1 MQTLTKEEYDDYC
14 SRYKKVWKYL
24 NDVSYE
30 EDSIIQSIC
39 DLRGYDL
46 ESNMPNMLKEIGFV
60 FIDEDLFDET
70 KLLKISRNLGIYTN
84 KDTFLLKGRYIFP
97 VRDMLGNIVALIGWY
112 PDDKK
117 YITTPSKFFK
127 KGCMLFGME
136 QFEKTGIGKDY
147 ILVEGIFDCISVRS
161 LGLNCVALMG
171 IKATNYT
178 KVLYTLFKGIVAI
191 PDNDKEGRKVIAN
204 DAWKLPVNGKYFKWV
219 GSLKDIDDMIKYY
232 DMKDI
237 LKDVWKEKERVVTLE
252 C

>member
-14 SRYKKVWKYL
+14 SRYKKVWRYL

-30 EDSIIQSIC
+30 EGSVIQSIC

-46 ESNMPNMLKEIGFV
+46 ESNMSAMLKEIGFV

-70 KLLKISRNLGIYTN
+70 KLLKLSRDLGIYTDKN
-84 KDTFLLKGRYIFP
+84 TFLLKGRYIFP
-97 VRDMLGNIVALIGWY
+97 VKDMLGNIVALIGWY

-127 KGCMLFGME
+127 KGCMLFGLE

-161 LGLNCVALMG
+161 LGFNCVALMG

-178 KVLYTLFKGIVAI
+178 KVLYTLFRSIVAI

-204 DAWKLPVNGKYFKWV
+204 DAWKLPVNSKYFKWI

-237 LKDVWKEKERVVTLE
+237 LKDIWKERERVVTLE

>member
-30 EDSIIQSIC
+30 EDSVIQSIC

-60 FIDEDLFDET
+60 FIDEDLFDEI
-70 KLLKISRNLGIYTN
+70 KLLKISRDLGIYTN
-84 KDTFLLKGRYIFP
+84 KNTFLLKGRYIFP
-97 VRDMLGNIVALIGWY
+97 VKDMLGNIVALIGWY

-136 QFEKTGIGKDY
+136 QLEKTGIGKDY

-161 LGLNCVALMG
+161 LGINCVALMG

-191 PDNDKEGRKVIAN
+191 PDNDKEGRKVIVN

-237 LKDVWKEKERVVTLE
+237 LKDIWKEKERVVTLE

>member
-1 MQTLTKEEYDDYC
+1 
-14 SRYKKVWKYL
+14 
-24 NDVSYE
+24 
-30 EDSIIQSIC
+30 
-39 DLRGYDL
+39 
-46 ESNMPNMLKEIGFV
+46 
-60 FIDEDLFDET
+60 
-70 KLLKISRNLGIYTN
+70 
-84 KDTFLLKGRYIFP
+84 
-97 VRDMLGNIVALIGWY
+97 
-112 PDDKK
+112 
-117 YITTPSKFFK
+117 
-127 KGCMLFGME
+127 MLFGME

>member
-1 MQTLTKEEYDDYC
+1 MQTLSKEDYDDYC

-24 NDVSYE
+24 NSVSYE
-30 EDSIIQSIC
+30 ENSVIQSIC
-39 DLRGYDL
+39 EIRGYDL
-46 ESNMPNMLKEIGFV
+46 AGYMPSMLKEVGFV
-60 FIDEDLFDET
+60 LLDDDLFDET
-70 KLLKISRNLGIYTN
+70 KLLKISKDLGIYTKDN
-84 KDTFLLKGRYIFP
+84 KFLLKGRFIFP
-97 VRDMLGNIVALIGWY
+97 VKDMLGNIVALIGWY

-136 QFEKTGIGKDY
+136 QLEKTGIGKNY

-161 LGLNCVALMG
+161 LGINCVALMG
-171 IKATNYT
+171 IKANNYT
-178 KVLYTLFKGIVAI
+178 KVLYSLFKGIVAI

-204 DAWKLPVNGKYFKWV
+204 DLWHLPVNGKYFKWI

-232 DMKDI
+232 DMSDI
-237 LKDVWKEKERVVTLE
+237 LKDIWKEQERVVTLE

>member
-30 EDSIIQSIC
+30 EDSVIQSIC

-60 FIDEDLFDET
+60 FIDEDLFDEI
-70 KLLKISRNLGIYTN
+70 KLLKISRDLGIYTN
-84 KDTFLLKGRYIFP
+84 KNTFLLKGRYIFP
-97 VRDMLGNIVALIGWY
+97 VKDMLGNIVALIGWY

-136 QFEKTGIGKDY
+136 QLEKTGIGKDY

-161 LGLNCVALMG
+161 LGINCVALMG

-191 PDNDKEGRKVIAN
+191 PDNDKEGRKVIVN

-237 LKDVWKEKERVVTLE
+237 LKDIWEEKERVVTLE

>member
-46 ESNMPNMLKEIGFV
+46 EGNMPTMLKEIGFV
-60 FIDEDLFDET
+60 FIDEDLFDEI
-70 KLLKISRNLGIYTN
+70 KLLKISRDLGIYTN
-84 KDTFLLKGRYIFP
+84 KNTFLLKGRYIFP
-97 VRDMLGNIVALIGWY
+97 VKDMLGNIVALIGWY

-136 QFEKTGIGKDY
+136 QLEKTGIGKDY

-237 LKDVWKEKERVVTLE
+237 LKDIWKEKERVVTLE